1 MDELLGKAGE
11 DPLIEDLDLG
21 EAPAS
26 GTRITTETEV
36 QEPDTP
42 DAVLPEDDEP
52 IPVTVNEDNGDAL
65 QWESSDSAAAALS
78 HAARVK
84 ADDGVQEEKE
94 AVWSGMKPETE
105 ADNFYVN
112 TDTSATEEPSEED
125 ETVTESA
132 AVPEKAASFSRDE
145 NPELP
150 PKRGSSAG
158 KKILLTAAV
167 LLAVTAASYTIY
179 GQKYHRVFLPNTVIN
194 GVDVSGKS
202 AVDAEKLMNAGI
214 ADYSLKVKSRENADA
229 EIHAS
234 DVDLHYDF
242 GDTLS
247 KLISEQSIF
256 SWGPRYFSRHEETL
270 DTVAKLDE
278 ARFQAAVDALP
289 CFQTSAFKK
298 PVDAH
303 ISDYRS
309 GQPFTVVK
317 EEEGTELKTDEA
329 TGKIKEAVC
338 TLQPEIDLDQE
349 KLYTEP
355 EIRADDEALV
365 KSAAAMNQYLK
376 TDISYAGDSGIVL
389 NGEQL
394 HNWISP
400 DGKGGVKLDESKLNE
415 FIKNLASKYDTYNK
429 PKSLKSSWGAT
440 VTVRSGSYG
449 WKVNQDAEK
458 SWLREAIASGTKTQR
473 TPEFSQKAA
482 SLNGS
487 DFGSTYV
494 EVNLSAQHLY
504 FYKDGKQLISSD
516 FVSGNEAKG
525 TVTHQGAY
533 AISYKQRNATL
544 RGQGYAAPVDYWM
557 PFNNGEGF
565 HDAPWRNA
573 FGGSIYQTGGSHGC
587 VNLPPAVAKT
597 LFENVTAGT
606 PVLVYTLPGTEPKK
620 PVQPQPNPTESS
632 SATDATANPSDSS
645 AAAAP
650 TTAPATKATEA
661 KKGPGETESGSPNPS
676 ISTGAPQ
683 KKPGTGSV
691 QPAPGDGGKR

>member
-21 EAPAS
+21 EAPAA
-26 GTRITTETEV
+26 GTRITTETEE
-36 QEPDTP
+36 QKPETLDT
-42 DAVLPEDDEP
+42 VLPEDREP
-52 IPVTVNEDNGDAL
+52 IPVTVNEDSDAAL
-65 QWESSDSAAAALS
+65 QWESSDSAAEALS

-84 ADDGVQEEKE
+84 ADDSEPEEKE

-105 ADNFYVN
+105 
-112 TDTSATEEPSEED
+112 TDHFDSNPAPAAEDAIAETPEEASETAAPDTAATPLSPEEP
-125 ETVTESA
+125 T
-132 AVPEKAASFSRDE
+132 AV
-145 NPELP
+145 P
-150 PKRGSSAG
+150 PKRGFSAG
-158 KKILLTAAV
+158 KKVLLTAAV

-179 GQKYHRVFLPNTVIN
+179 GQKYHRIFLPNTVIN

-202 AVDAEKLMNAGI
+202 ADDAAKLMNAGI
-214 ADYSLKVKSRENADA
+214 ANYCLKIKAREAAEA

-234 DVDLHYDF
+234 DVDLHYNF
-242 GDTLS
+242 GNTLN
-247 KLISEQSIF
+247 KLISGQNVF
-256 SWGPRYFSRHEETL
+256 SWGPRYFSRHEENL
-270 DTVAKLDE
+270 DTMAELDE
-278 ARFQAAVDALP
+278 TRFQAAVNALP
-289 CFQTSAFKK
+289 FFQTASFQK

-303 ISDYRS
+303 ISTYQS

-317 EEEGTELKTDEA
+317 EEDGTELKTDEA
-329 TGKIKEAVC
+329 AQKIKEAVC

-355 EIRADDEALV
+355 EIRSDNEALV

-394 HNWISP
+394 HNWILP

-415 FIKNLASKYDTYNK
+415 FIKNLAAKYDTYNK

-458 SWLREAIASGTKTQR
+458 NWLREAIASGTRTQR

-482 SLNGS
+482 SLSGS

-504 FYKDGKQLISSD
+504 FYKDGQQLISSD

-525 TVTHQGAY
+525 TITHPGAFS
-533 AISYKQRNATL
+533 ISYKQRNATL
-544 RGQGYAAPVDYWM
+544 RGQGYASPVNYWM

-573 FGGSIYQTGGSHGC
+573 FGGNIYQSGGSHGC
-587 VNLPPAVAKT
+587 INLPPAVAKT

-606 PVLVYTLPGTEPKK
+606 PVLVYTLPGTEPQK
-620 PVQPQPNPTESS
+620 PVQPQPTPDESS
-632 SATDATANPSDSS
+632 SAADTTANPADSS
-645 AAAAP
+645 AEAAP
-650 TTAPATKATEA
+650 TTAAATKPTEE

-691 QPAPGDGGKR
+691 QPAPDDGGKQ